1 MNAMKSV
8 RTGIVTCSNSK
19 ARYLYGNFFTFME
32 TILALADY
40 LSKLGT
46 PVLIILKAFQGN
58 YSFPP
63 DCEL

>member
-19 ARYLYGNFFTFME
+19 ARYLYGNFFIFME

-40 LSKLGT
+40 LSKLW
-46 PVLIILKAFQGN
+46 KKR
-58 YSFPP
+58 
-63 DCEL
+63 ELMCW